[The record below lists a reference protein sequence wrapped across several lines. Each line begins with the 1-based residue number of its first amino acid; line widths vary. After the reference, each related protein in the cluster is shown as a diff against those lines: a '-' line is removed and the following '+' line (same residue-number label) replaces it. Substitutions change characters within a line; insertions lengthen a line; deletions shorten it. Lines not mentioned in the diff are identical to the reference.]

1 MKTSLN
7 IFLLFLILCASC
19 GSRKAN
25 DNKETAVQ
33 ADTVK
38 KFTLPLIPAM
48 LNTPELRADYLVRH
62 YWDNMDFT
70 DTTYINLPDVT
81 EQAWV
86 DFIDILKIVPDTTA
100 IAAIK
105 QMYKMADQKKV
116 VFFYYTD
123 LAEKYLYDPNS
134 PMRNEEFYIP
144 VLDAMLES
152 KVLNDTEKI
161 LPQGRRELAEQN
173 RIGRPA
179 EDFTYTLLS
188 GKTVRSTE
196 LKLNIRCCLSTI
208 RDVMLVK
215 KA

>member
-86 DFIDILKIVPDTTA
+86 G
-100 IAAIK
+100 
-105 QMYKMADQKKV
+105 
-116 VFFYYTD
+116 
-123 LAEKYLYDPNS
+123 LYRYP
-134 PMRNEEFYIP
+134 
-144 VLDAMLES
+144 
-152 KVLNDTEKI
+152 
-161 LPQGRRELAEQN
+161 
-173 RIGRPA
+173 
-179 EDFTYTLLS
+179 EDSAGHYCDS
-188 GKTVRSTE
+188 
-196 LKLNIRCCLSTI
+196 CH
-208 RDVMLVK
+208 
-215 KA
+215 KANV

>member
-70 DTTYINLPDVT
+70 DTGCYGTS
-81 EQAWV
+81 
-86 DFIDILKIVPDTTA
+86 
-100 IAAIK
+100 
-105 QMYKMADQKKV
+105 MGG
-116 VFFYYTD
+116 
-123 LAEKYLYDPNS
+123 LYRYP
-134 PMRNEEFYIP
+134 
-144 VLDAMLES
+144 
-152 KVLNDTEKI
+152 
-161 LPQGRRELAEQN
+161 
-173 RIGRPA
+173 
-179 EDFTYTLLS
+179 EDSAGHYCDS
-188 GKTVRSTE
+188 
-196 LKLNIRCCLSTI
+196 CH
-208 RDVMLVK
+208 
-215 KA
+215 KANV